1 MRVKIMQKHPGESA
15 GMKAVQRAL
24 DILSCFTAE
33 TPLKGVSEITEETGL
48 SKGSVHRLLMA
59 LKSRRCVEHDPA
71 TGKYQLGT
79 KLLELAGVLYAN
91 RLSYQEKARPHL
103 QRLVEEIN
111 ETLVVN
117 ALDRD
122 SHICTMVIDA
132 ARPVRFFTRVGV
144 RRRPYFGAAG
154 QVLLAWESK
163 ETVERILPSDKLESF
178 TLLSITDV
186 DDYLRRLRQV
196 REQGYALDRG
206 ETFPDVTGLSAPIF
220 NHDGQ
225 VVASV
230 SIVAPTHR
238 VPDDRLPELIEK
250 LLRVTASISAELGA
264 PASLL
269 EAAVPKVATQAG
281 SEVEPRTAA
290 TGSHVP

>member
-1 MRVKIMQKHPGESA
+1 MTTEKWSNGSSGMR
-15 GMKAVQRAL
+15 AVQRAL
-24 DILSCFTAE
+24 DVLSCFTAE
-33 TPLKGVSEITEETGL
+33 SPQKGVSELSEELGL
-48 SKGSVHRLLMA
+48 PKGSVHRLLTA
-59 LKSRRCVEHDPA
+59 LKSRRFVDHDPVS
-71 TGKYQLGT
+71 GRYQLGT

-91 RLSYQEKARPHL
+91 RLSYQEKARPYL

-117 ALDRD
+117 TLDGD
-122 SHICTMVIDA
+122 THICTMVIDA
-132 ARPVRFFTRVGV
+132 ARPVRYFTRVGV

-163 ETVERILPSDKLESF
+163 EAVERILPSGKLEAF
-178 TLLSITDV
+178 TLLSITDL

-220 NHDGQ
+220 DHNGK

-230 SIVAPTHR
+230 SVVAPTHR
-238 VPDDRLPELIEK
+238 VPDDRLSGLIEK
-250 LLRVTASISAELGA
+250 LLQATTSISAELGA
-264 PASLL
+264 PSSVR
-269 EAAVPKVATQAG
+269 ETIVPRVG
-281 SEVEPRTAA
+281 ELN
-290 TGSHVP
+290 G